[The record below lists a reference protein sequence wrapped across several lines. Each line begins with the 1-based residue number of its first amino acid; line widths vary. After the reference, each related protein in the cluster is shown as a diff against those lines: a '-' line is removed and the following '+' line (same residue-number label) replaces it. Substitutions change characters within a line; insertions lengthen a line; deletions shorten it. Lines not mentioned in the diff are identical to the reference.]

1 MWWESQY
8 NIKEEDLST
17 VNDSVS
23 SAWSI
28 LIPRSSAS
36 VLPQTCRRLPQ
47 SIKEDDEPRASRDI
61 SDCWWRRPALYLRSR
76 WGFLHSSV
84 FLFLGGEDKTFQ
96 EHISLLTQKV
106 DTCLRWKPF
115 FLWPLTWKA
124 LQLQITL
131 CVRWIS
137 DISLYSNEAE
147 IYAFFWM
154 ICRPCLSLT
163 AGQVLMVLFI
173 R

>member
-1 MWWESQY
+1 MNPWHLQQSGCFFFPFKEEMWWESQY

-28 LIPRSSAS
+28 LFPRSSAS
-36 VLPQTCRRLPQ
+36 VLPQTSRRLPQ

-76 WGFLHSSV
+76 WGFLHSSF
-84 FLFLGGEDKTFQ
+84 FLFLGREDKTFQ

-115 FLWPLTWKA
+115 LPVT
-124 LQLQITL
+124 
-131 CVRWIS
+131 S
-137 DISLYSNEAE
+137 DPE
-147 IYAFFWM
+147 
-154 ICRPCLSLT
+154 SLT
-163 AGQVLMVLFI
+163 AANHALCEVN
-173 R
+173 